1 MRIKFIELFAGI
13 GGFRLGFE
21 QACASLGLKPEC
33 IFLSEID
40 KFARQTYAAN
50 FGEEPAGDITKIS
63 SADIYRRRSK
73 DDILF
78 LFAGFPCQPF
88 AISGKMKGWDDERN
102 MIPHMLRVIEDK
114 KPDVFIL
121 ENVKGFKSKK
131 FKDIYNRLMWEL
143 KVVCGYTVYERIY
156 NAKAIVPQSR
166 ERIFFVGFKN
176 EVDFKFPELPELGLK
191 MRDILLEEVQEKYT
205 LSDRNWECLQ
215 RRVGNYYMKKTK
227 WISTIKI
234 ADLDGTGFTFTS
246 AYGRN
251 GGAAI
256 LIPPELRKTPEFRN
270 GFGYQV
276 AEQDGTGNTQTA
288 RYGKDGGEILIEQ
301 KGKNPRMMTPRECAR
316 YMGFPDT
323 FKIVVSDSQAY
334 RQFGNAVVPGVVEC
348 VAGGAL
354 RAMEFKNA
362 RPNKKSRKN

>member
-13 GGFRLGFE
+13 GGFRLGFK

-33 IFLSEID
+33 VFSSEIN

-63 SADIYRRRSK
+63 SADIYRCK
-73 DDILF
+73 GKNDILF

-88 AISGKMKGWDDERN
+88 SKSGKMKGWSDERN

-156 NAKAIVPQSR
+156 NAKAIVPQNR
-166 ERIFFVGFKN
+166 ERVFFVGFKN

-191 MRDILLEEVQEKYT
+191 MRDVLFEEVPEKYT
-205 LSDRNWECLQ
+205 LYDKTWNYLQ
-215 RRVGNYYMKKTK
+215 RKAGDY
-227 WISTIKI
+227 
-234 ADLDGTGFTFTS
+234 
-246 AYGRN
+246 
-251 GGAAI
+251 
-256 LIPPELRKTPEFRN
+256 RN
-270 GFGYQV
+270 GFGYRI
-276 AEQDGTGNTQTA
+276 AEPEGTGGTLTT
-288 RYGKDGGEILIEQ
+288 RYKNDGAEILIEQ
-301 KGKNPRMMTPRECAR
+301 KGNNPRRMTPRECAR
-316 YMGFPDT
+316 YMGFPDS

-334 RQFGNAVVPGVVEC
+334 KQLGNAVVPAVVEC
-348 VAGGAL
+348 IAEGAL
-354 RAMEFKNA
+354 RVMEFKNK
-362 RPNKKSRKN
+362 RTNKKSRKKIEYNPLLDAALNTMRNNFLYRMG